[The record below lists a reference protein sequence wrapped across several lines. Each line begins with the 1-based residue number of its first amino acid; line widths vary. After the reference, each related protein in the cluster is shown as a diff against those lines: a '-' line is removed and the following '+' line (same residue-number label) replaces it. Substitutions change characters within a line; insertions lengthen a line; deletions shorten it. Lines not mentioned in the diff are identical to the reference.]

1 MVGSCVVPGI
11 SSPSQ
16 LYVSG
21 QHSPSGTGP
30 GMQFGAGGRQTFSA
44 QMTSPSKQRQYLH
57 ASGGGTSSPNL
68 YISPS
73 WEQPGSPSGPSS
85 FSSLDGLSSRPTVPS
100 LVVDTAGS
108 AGVVTD
114 VGGSVLAGAPVLAAA
129 GVVSPSAVTD
139 VAGPVSAVEA
149 GTSVVVGSFL

>member
-1 MVGSCVVPGI
+1 
-11 SSPSQ
+11 
-16 LYVSG
+16 
-21 QHSPSGTGP
+21 
-30 GMQFGAGGRQTFSA
+30 MQFGAGGRQTFSA